1 MLCTGGGEIGTRFVQ
16 AAFQLLALSI
26 QPFQREGG
34 FVSSAERFA
43 EHLIG
48 AGERGSA
55 CRQLFT
61 RLLGRFPG
69 SGKTGICR
77 FDLCGGL
84 GAEVFDGFQAIEA
97 NQAFGRRR
105 AAFGSDIAVPAAKFP
120 PKRDNLLATGGR
132 LPFVFLRDR
141 KRVVWGKGGAER

>member
-1 MLCTGGGEIGTRFVQ
+1 MRISDWSSDVCSSDLLTECKPGLFTGLLKRGDALRGFVAVGKSGATGFGSVMLCTGGGEIGTRFVQ

-55 CRQLFT
+55 CRQLFP
-61 RLLGRFPG
+61 RLLGRFTGRGKPG
-69 SGKTGICR
+69 ILRFPLYRGI
-77 FDLCGGL
+77 
-84 GAEVFDGFQAIEA
+84 GARPD
-97 NQAFGRRR
+97 
-105 AAFGSDIAVPAAKFP
+105 
-120 PKRDNLLATGGR
+120 
-132 LPFVFLRDR
+132 
-141 KRVVWGKGGAER
+141 

>member
-1 MLCTGGGEIGTRFVQ
+1 MIRRPPRSTRTDTLFPYTTLFRSLFTGLLKRGDALRGFVAVGKSGATGFGSVMLCTGGGEIGTRFVQ

-61 RLLGRFPG
+61 RL
-69 SGKTGICR
+69 
-77 FDLCGGL
+77 
-84 GAEVFDGFQAIEA
+84 
-97 NQAFGRRR
+97 
-105 AAFGSDIAVPAAKFP
+105 
-120 PKRDNLLATGGR
+120 
-132 LPFVFLRDR
+132 DR
-141 KRVVWGKGGAER
+141 KSTRLNSSH

>member
-1 MLCTGGGEIGTRFVQ
+1 MRISDWSSDVCSSDLFGSVMLCTGGGEIGTRFVQ

-55 CRQLFT
+55 CRQLFRSEEHT
-61 RLLGRFPG
+61 SELQSLMRISYAVFCLNK
-69 SGKTGICR
+69 KTNIR
-77 FDLCGGL
+77 HHTTLSL
-84 GAEVFDGFQAIEA
+84 
-97 NQAFGRRR
+97 
-105 AAFGSDIAVPAAKFP
+105 
-120 PKRDNLLATGGR
+120 TH
-132 LPFVFLRDR
+132 
-141 KRVVWGKGGAER
+141 